1 MSNEISYSIVSKNAE
16 IGQISVLYKHGDE
29 SLAEYAIDVP
39 VVDGVYLT
47 GDALHQEI
55 MHRAP
60 TWLIERKAQV
70 ATAYGFDLIGAEP
83 IENPAD
89 SPEVKAVLTS
99 WENHEFEK
107 RVAAAL
113 IKFGVL
119 QSDPTTIQM
128 TQL

>member
-1 MSNEISYSIVSKNAE
+1 MNNEISYSIVSKNAE

-39 VVDGVYLT
+39 IVDGMYLS

-60 TWLIERKAQV
+60 TWLIERKTQV
-70 ATAYGFDLIGAEP
+70 ETATGFDT
-83 IENPAD
+83 IEVNAPQETA
-89 SPEVKAVLTS
+89 SETVIAVESWEKFQFERQVVAVL
-99 WENHEFEK
+99 
-107 RVAAAL
+107 
-113 IKFGVL
+113 IKLGL
-119 QSDPTTIQM
+119 LSSDPTTINT